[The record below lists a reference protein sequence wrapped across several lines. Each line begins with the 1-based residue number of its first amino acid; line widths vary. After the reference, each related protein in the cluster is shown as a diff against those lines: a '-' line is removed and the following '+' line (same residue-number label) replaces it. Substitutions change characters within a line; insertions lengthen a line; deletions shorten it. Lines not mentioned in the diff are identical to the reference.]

1 MSEKI
6 QVGSKRKNRASYQCL
21 ECKKV
26 LNADQETHKK
36 TKHGGRNIKFQIYT
50 GDSKQSKLSF
60 TKKTT
65 TDVGAESRVRNYF
78 WAAKIKL

>member
-1 MSEKI
+1 MLI
-6 QVGSKRKNRASYQCL
+6 RRL
-21 ECKKV
+21 
-26 LNADQETHKK
+26 

-65 TDVGAESRVRNYF
+65 TDVGAERKSETFGQQKSNFDENINLVVSL
-78 WAAKIKL
+78 KKLL